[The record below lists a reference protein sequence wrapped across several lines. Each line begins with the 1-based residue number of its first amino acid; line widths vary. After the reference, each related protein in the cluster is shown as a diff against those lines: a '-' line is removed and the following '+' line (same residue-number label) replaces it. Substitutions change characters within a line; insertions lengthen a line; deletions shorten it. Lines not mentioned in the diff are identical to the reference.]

1 MLETAFLGWKK
12 RGSPQGR
19 ARFTGATERCPS
31 WVPPMSQLPATRLT
45 LAPSSSV
52 CLSVCPQPQPES
64 GPSGMAGRLAERY
77 HQPDS
82 RFLSN
87 AAENEEPFGMG
98 CINRRMKCNT
108 ELCLKINVPD
118 LALLV

>member
-1 MLETAFLGWKK
+1 MLETGFPGWKK

-52 CLSVCPQPQPES
+52 CLSV
-64 GPSGMAGRLAERY
+64 G
-77 HQPDS
+77 
-82 RFLSN
+82 LS
-87 AAENEEPFGMG
+87 AAAA
-98 CINRRMKCNT
+98 R
-108 ELCLKINVPD
+108 VW
-118 LALLV
+118 ALGDGWEAC

>member
-1 MLETAFLGWKK
+1 MLETGFPGWKK

-52 CLSVCPQPQPES
+52 CLSVC
-64 GPSGMAGRLAERY
+64 
-77 HQPDS
+77 
-82 RFLSN
+82 LS
-87 AAENEEPFGMG
+87 AATA
-98 CINRRMKCNT
+98 R
-108 ELCLKINVPD
+108 VW
-118 LALLV
+118 ALGDGWEAC